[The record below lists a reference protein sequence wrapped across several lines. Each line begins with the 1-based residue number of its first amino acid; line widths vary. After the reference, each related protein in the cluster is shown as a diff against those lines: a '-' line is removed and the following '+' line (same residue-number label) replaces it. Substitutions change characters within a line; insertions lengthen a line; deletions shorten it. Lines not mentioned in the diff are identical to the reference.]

1 MSFNQFTNIVASLTD
16 AVLLTQTNDAVIRY
30 DGKEVI
36 SGYLVALQGHERV
49 FPIVEYVGD
58 YEALL
63 HKVLCHASDGY
74 KYGQGTSDG
83 VRLSLH
89 KGHLYVER
97 VFHVG
102 DEETALALARY
113 NDKQV
118 IYHVDTGEEIR
129 LDYS

>member
-1 MSFNQFTNIVASLTD
+1 MNFNRFMNDVASLID

-36 SGYLVALQGHERV
+36 SGYLVALQGHERA

-58 YEALL
+58 YESLV
-63 HKVLCHASDGY
+63 HSILCHASDGY
-74 KYGQGTSDG
+74 RYGQGTSDG

-89 KGHLYVER
+89 GGHLYLER

-102 DEETALALARY
+102 DEETALALAHY
-113 NDKQV
+113 NDKQA
-118 IYHVDTGEEIR
+118 IYHIDTDAEIR
-129 LDYS
+129 L